1 MPRYKL
7 WIEYEGTEYC
17 GWQSQPDQPTVQDEV
32 EKAFRQIF
40 QNEIHVYGQGRT
52 DSGVHALGQT
62 AHVDLSKDLVLE
74 RAQYSLNG
82 VLPNDIAVWHME
94 EAADDFHARFDA
106 VARQYCYRITQRPRP
121 IIRRTTEKILQ
132 DIDEQLLDRCAK
144 WVEGEHDFESFTKT
158 TEEQP
163 SARCTVEKS
172 EWSRN
177 VDGLLVYRIR
187 ANRFVRHLVRRLVGT
202 MLRVASHRMEPDEF
216 QRLLHNPDPKEGGF
230 SAPPKGLIL
239 EKVLYE

>member
-7 WIEYEGTEYC
+7 WIEYEGTAYC

-40 QNEIHVYGQGRT
+40 QEKISVYGQGRT

-62 AHVDLSKDLVLE
+62 AHVDLPENLDLDK
-74 RAQYSLNG
+74 AQYSLNG
-82 VLPNDIAVWHME
+82 VLPDDIAVWQME

-106 VARQYCYRITQRPRP
+106 TARQYCYRITQRPHP
-121 IIRRTTEKILQ
+121 LYRRTTEKILQ
-132 DIDEQLLDRCAK
+132 EIDRQLLDRCAE

-158 TEEQP
+158 SDEQP
-163 SARCTVEKS
+163 SARCTIELS
-172 EWSRN
+172 AWEQN
-177 VDGLLVYRIR
+177 AEDLLIYRIR

-202 MLRVASHRMEPDEF
+202 MLRVATHRMEANEF
-216 QRLLHNPDPKEGGF
+216 QRLLHNPDPKEGGY

-239 EKVLYE
+239 EKVWYE